1 MLSLYAKSGCVDD
14 LQGTFDRMP
23 SRDSV
28 SYNTVISGLAGR
40 GCASKALSAF
50 VKMQREGVVP
60 TGYTVVSVVNA
71 CTQLLDLRRGKQI
84 HGRIIVRD
92 FGGNPFISNALTDM
106 YAKCG
111 EIAVARWLFDRMTNK
126 NLVSWN
132 SMISGYTQNGKEE
145 EALMLFKEM
154 TLANVK
160 PDTHTISSVVSC
172 CSKLASLN
180 HGQVVHG
187 KAFVMGVDDDLL
199 VSSALVDMY
208 CKCGLTRDA
217 SSLFTMIS
225 ARNVVSW
232 NSMIGGYAQNG
243 QDSDALALFESML
256 VEEEFKPDHITF
268 VSVLSACNHAGLVEE
283 GKRYFGSMSGIHG
296 LSPTLDHYAC
306 MVNLLGR
313 SGSIDEAVELISSMP
328 HKPDSLIWSS
338 LLNVCATKRNIK
350 YGEMAARKLF
360 ALDPLNA
367 GPYILLSNMYASDG
381 RWKDVAALRSLMK
394 TNNVKK
400 FAAYSWVDINNEVH
414 KFVANDRIHVDSIA
428 IYKELDDLIKKV
440 QEVGY
445 KPSTNLVLHDVGEQE
460 KLESI
465 SYHSEKLALAFMLM
479 KRPHESM
486 PVRILKNLRVCG
498 DCHAFMKFSSKV
510 TGRTIVLRDSN
521 RFHHFVGGKCSCNDH
536 W

>member
-1 MLSLYAKSGCVDD
+1 MKVDKLKLRQAVDSLYSIGPATQESYTRLVIECFRANDADQAKRLQSHMDAYSYRPADSFIHNRLLHLYAKSGQIPSARQLFDKMPHRDIFSWNAMLSLYAKSGCVDD

-40 GCASKALSAF
+40 GCASKALS
-50 VKMQREGVVP
+50 
-60 TGYTVVSVVNA
+60 
-71 CTQLLDLRRGKQI
+71 
-84 HGRIIVRD
+84 
-92 FGGNPFISNALTDM
+92 
-106 YAKCG
+106 
-111 EIAVARWLFDRMTNK
+111 
-126 NLVSWN
+126 
-132 SMISGYTQNGKEE
+132 
-145 EALMLFKEM
+145 
-154 TLANVK
+154 
-160 PDTHTISSVVSC
+160 
-172 CSKLASLN
+172 
-180 HGQVVHG
+180 
-187 KAFVMGVDDDLL
+187 
-199 VSSALVDMY
+199 
-208 CKCGLTRDA
+208 
-217 SSLFTMIS
+217 
-225 ARNVVSW
+225 
-232 NSMIGGYAQNG
+232 
-243 QDSDALALFESML
+243 
-256 VEEEFKPDHITF
+256 
-268 VSVLSACNHAGLVEE
+268 
-283 GKRYFGSMSGIHG
+283 
-296 LSPTLDHYAC
+296 
-306 MVNLLGR
+306 
-313 SGSIDEAVELISSMP
+313 
-328 HKPDSLIWSS
+328 
-338 LLNVCATKRNIK
+338 KRNIK

>member
-1 MLSLYAKSGCVDD
+1 
-14 LQGTFDRMP
+14 
-23 SRDSV
+23 
-28 SYNTVISGLAGR
+28 
-40 GCASKALSAF
+40 
-50 VKMQREGVVP
+50 
-60 TGYTVVSVVNA
+60 
-71 CTQLLDLRRGKQI
+71 
-84 HGRIIVRD
+84 
-92 FGGNPFISNALTDM
+92 
-106 YAKCG
+106 
-111 EIAVARWLFDRMTNK
+111 
-126 NLVSWN
+126 
-132 SMISGYTQNGKEE
+132 
-145 EALMLFKEM
+145 
-154 TLANVK
+154 
-160 PDTHTISSVVSC
+160 
-172 CSKLASLN
+172 
-180 HGQVVHG
+180 
-187 KAFVMGVDDDLL
+187 
-199 VSSALVDMY
+199 
-208 CKCGLTRDA
+208 
-217 SSLFTMIS
+217 
-225 ARNVVSW
+225 
-232 NSMIGGYAQNG
+232 
-243 QDSDALALFESML
+243 ML

>member
-1 MLSLYAKSGCVDD
+1 
-14 LQGTFDRMP
+14 
-23 SRDSV
+23 
-28 SYNTVISGLAGR
+28 
-40 GCASKALSAF
+40 
-50 VKMQREGVVP
+50 MQREGVVP

-111 EIAVARWLFDRMTNK
+111 EIAVA
-126 NLVSWN
+126 S
-132 SMISGYTQNGKEE
+132 
-145 EALMLFKEM
+145 
-154 TLANVK
+154 
-160 PDTHTISSVVSC
+160 
-172 CSKLASLN
+172 
-180 HGQVVHG
+180 
-187 KAFVMGVDDDLL
+187 
-199 VSSALVDMY
+199 
-208 CKCGLTRDA
+208 
-217 SSLFTMIS
+217 
-225 ARNVVSW
+225 
-232 NSMIGGYAQNG
+232 
-243 QDSDALALFESML
+243 
-256 VEEEFKPDHITF
+256 
-268 VSVLSACNHAGLVEE
+268 
-283 GKRYFGSMSGIHG
+283 
-296 LSPTLDHYAC
+296 
-306 MVNLLGR
+306 
-313 SGSIDEAVELISSMP
+313 
-328 HKPDSLIWSS
+328 
-338 LLNVCATKRNIK
+338 
-350 YGEMAARKLF
+350 
-360 ALDPLNA
+360 
-367 GPYILLSNMYASDG
+367 
-381 RWKDVAALRSLMK
+381 
-394 TNNVKK
+394 
-400 FAAYSWVDINNEVH
+400 NEVH